1 MADLGEDVLT
11 RVSTSAAE
19 NLTDAYYNALNS
31 ARQTIASFYVPQTA
45 LPNGKSL
52 PSIVYNG
59 EVSSDPVAFQEKY
72 QNQMPYTFFDVQ
84 ALNAHVINPS
94 IASVDPATKNKKDL
108 ENNMSI
114 LVQVSGSVR
123 LVERKEG
130 PLRGFS
136 DTLVLV
142 PNKEEIGAK
151 GKGKVG
157 EGRSW
162 LIQSQNFRF
171 VV

>member
-1 MADLGEDVLT
+1 
-11 RVSTSAAE
+11 
-19 NLTDAYYNALNS
+19 
-31 ARQTIASFYVPQTA
+31 
-45 LPNGKSL
+45 
-52 PSIVYNG
+52 
-59 EVSSDPVAFQEKY
+59 
-72 QNQMPYTFFDVQ
+72 MPFTHFDVQ
-84 ALNAHVINPS
+84 ALNAHVLNPS
-94 IASVDPATKNKKDL
+94 LAPLDTNATSKK
-108 ENNMSI
+108 EQEQNMSI

-142 PNKEEIGAK
+142 PNKGDLGAK
-151 GKGKVG
+151 GKAKSG

-162 LIQSQNFRF
+162 VIQSQSFRF